1 MIERTS
7 PVRRLSEMK
16 RWTYIL
22 PIVVFIYVICYIDRT
37 NIGFALPH
45 LETDMRLSKSQQG
58 LASGIFFW
66 GYLLLQIPG
75 GYIAERW
82 SARQWIAILMVLWSF
97 AAMASGLTHS
107 VGQLLIAR
115 FLLGVAEGGVQPALM
130 TTIRSWFPFAERG
143 RAYAIFKLYTP
154 IAAIVAAPFSGVILT
169 YLDWRWMFL
178 IQGGAPLV
186 VGLIAWLAVVRD
198 TPAKAGWLSQ
208 AERDHIERSRL
219 AEGEPLQHRGTFKAA
234 LTSSI
239 VWQFAMIYTLTQ
251 MGLLGLTLWLPSVLK
266 KAFHTDMKVGL
277 VAILPQLA
285 AGVAII
291 LVGRSAD
298 RRGGHIAHMS
308 LVLGTAAVIL
318 GGASSISAQ
327 QKWLVLAAMIFG
339 TAASIAWYGPF
350 WATVTKL
357 TPVAAAGAGMG
368 LINGVGNL
376 GSFFGPYVGG
386 WLSDLSGGGYALTQA
401 FFGAVFGVAAL
412 LVLTLRKRLRAATST
427 SATQPHPKVAERSAS
442 SDGTTVES
450 KSVLP
455 QDQSETDAARL
466 G

>member
-7 PVRRLSEMK
+7 PVRRLSHMK

-22 PIVVFIYVICYIDRT
+22 PVVVFIYVICYIDRT
-37 NIGFALPH
+37 NISFALPH
-45 LETDMRLSKSQQG
+45 LKTDMHLTGAQQG

-82 SARQWIAILMVLWSF
+82 SARQWIAILMVLWSV
-97 AAMASGLTHS
+97 AAMASGFTNS
-107 VGQLLIAR
+107 VGQLLLAR

-130 TTIRSWFPFAERG
+130 TTIRAWFPFAERS
-143 RAYAIFKLYTP
+143 RAFAIFKLYTP

-169 YLDWRWMFL
+169 YFDWRWMFI
-178 IQGGAPLV
+178 IQGGAPLI
-186 VGLIAWLAVVRD
+186 VGLIAWLAIVRD

-208 AERDHIERSRL
+208 TEREYIENARL
-219 AEGEPLQHRGTFKAA
+219 QEGEQLQSRGTFKAA
-234 LTSSI
+234 FTSRI
-239 VWQFAMIYTLTQ
+239 VWQFALIYTLTQ
-251 MGLLGLTLWLPSVLK
+251 MGLLGLTLWMPSVLK
-266 KAFHTDMKVGL
+266 KAFHTDLKVGL
-277 VAILPQLA
+277 VAMLPQLA
-285 AGVAII
+285 AGAAII

-308 LVLGTAAVIL
+308 VVLASAALIL
-318 GGASSISAQ
+318 AGASLVSAE
-327 QKWLVLAAMIFG
+327 QKWIVLLAMILG

-376 GSFFGPYVGG
+376 GSFFGPYIGG
-386 WLSDLSGGGYALTQA
+386 WLSDLSGGGYALTQV
-401 FFGAVFGVAAL
+401 FFGIVFGVAAL
-412 LVLTLRKRLRAATST
+412 LVLTLRKQLRI
-427 SATQPHPKVAERSAS
+427 ATQGEPAAAQTPM
-442 SDGTTVES
+442 TPITVDN
-450 KSVLP
+450 KDF
-455 QDQSETDAARL
+455 Q
-466 G
+466 